1 MLYNPDINIVI
12 RTSDDQ
18 GKTWSAIKRVVD
30 FPDQESAS
38 DVSMVLNEKTK
49 EIYLFYNYMNHKIA
63 KNEFRLHFVKVLTM
77 EKRGQNLLILQT
89 KLRQRNGKKIL
100 NSLLLVVAHTQKK
113 VGF

>member
-1 MLYNPDINIVI
+1 
-12 RTSDDQ
+12 
-18 GKTWSAIKRVVD
+18 
-30 FPDQESAS
+30 
-38 DVSMVLNEKTK
+38 
-49 EIYLFYNYMNHKIA
+49 
-63 KNEFRLHFVKVLTM
+63 M